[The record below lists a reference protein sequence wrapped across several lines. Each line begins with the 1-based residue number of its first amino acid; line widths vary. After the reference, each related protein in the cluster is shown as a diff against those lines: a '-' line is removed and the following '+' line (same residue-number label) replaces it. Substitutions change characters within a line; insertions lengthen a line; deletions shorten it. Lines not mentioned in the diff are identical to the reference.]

1 MLIIYN
7 MKILHKN

>member
-7 MKILHKN
+7 MEFLLF